1 MCLERYVFK
10 VDFISY
16 KLSILMSLLSFC
28 LVDVVDGREFFEIM
42 PDYAKNLTIG
52 FARMNGQTVGVIGN
66 NPYHSAGCLDINASV
81 KGARFIRCCDS
92 FNIPLLVSEI
102 IL

>member
-1 MCLERYVFK
+1 MCPF
-10 VDFISY
+10 
-16 KLSILMSLLSFC
+16 SFC

-66 NPYHSAGCLDINASV
+66 NPSHSAGCLDINASV

-102 IL
+102 TT